1 VIVRKHQLNLLL
13 FILLLAVVASSL
25 YWVNYQFSKNNPGGN
40 DFLAHYVGTRAF
52 IFEKISPYSDEVA
65 LEIQN
70 SVFGRSAQKGEIEHR
85 VVYPIYST
93 LLFAP
98 FALIGEYVV
107 ARSAWMLF
115 LEIALVV
122 TAYLAINLF
131 VWKPKLGMLGFY
143 YFFSIFWYHGFRSL
157 INGNAVIVVGLLIT
171 GTLFA
176 IKIGKDNIAGILL
189 AFSTIKPNLVVLLL
203 IFIFIWCIY
212 QKRTQV
218 ILWFIGTMAILILGG
233 MLVIPNWILQNLWE
247 ILKYPAYNPA
257 GSIAEVIGG
266 WKPEFQSV
274 AMWTIG
280 IGLGMLLLY
289 EWWTARKQN
298 YNWFLWTACLTLV
311 ISQWIGIQTDP
322 GNFVIL
328 FTPFVIVLASLD
340 NRWGKFGTL
349 STFSMMVV
357 VLLGLWVLFVAT
369 LDFDYQPMQSSV
381 MFFPFPGLVLIG
393 LYWTK
398 WWATGRKIALRGDSV

>member
-1 VIVRKHQLNLLL
+1 MAKSKQLNWILV
-13 FILLLAVVASSL
+13 ILLITVVASGL
-25 YWVNYQFSKNNPGGN
+25 YWVNYQFAKNNPGGN
-40 DFLAHYVGTRAF
+40 DFLAYYVGTRAL
-52 IFEKISPYSDEVA
+52 IFERVSPYSDDVA

-70 SVFGRSAQKGEIEHR
+70 SVFGRSAQEGEIDCR

-93 LLFAP
+93 LIFAP
-98 FALIGEYVV
+98 FALIGDYVA

-115 LEIALVV
+115 LEIALAV
-122 TAYLAINLF
+122 TAYLAVNLF

-171 GTLFA
+171 GTLYA
-176 IKIGKDNIAGILL
+176 IKVGKDNIAGILL
-189 AFSTIKPNLVVLLL
+189 AFSTIKPNLVVLIM

-233 MLVIPNWILQNLWE
+233 MLVIPDWIMQNLWE
-247 ILKYPAYNPA
+247 ILKYTANKPA

-266 WKPEFQSV
+266 WVPEFQSIV
-274 AMWTIG
+274 KWTIG
-280 IGLGMLLLY
+280 IGLGMLLIY
-289 EWWTARKQN
+289 EWWIARKQN
-298 YNWFLWTACLTLV
+298 YNWFLWTVCLTLV
-311 ISQWIGIQTDP
+311 ISQWIGIQTDS

-328 FTPFVIVLASLD
+328 FTPFVIVLAFLD
-340 NRWGKFGTL
+340 NRWNKHGTVA
-349 STFSMMVV
+349 TFSTMVL
-357 VLLGLWVLFVAT
+357 VLVGLWVLFVAT

-393 LYWTK
+393 LYWTR
-398 WWATGRKIALRGDSV
+398 WWATGTKTALWSDTV

>member
-1 VIVRKHQLNLLL
+1 MVRKYQLNWIL
-13 FILLLAVVASSL
+13 FILLIAVVASSL
-25 YWVNYQFSKNNPGGN
+25 YWVNYQFAKNNPGGN
-40 DFLAHYVGTRAF
+40 DFLAHYVGTRAL
-52 IFEKISPYSDEVA
+52 IFEKVSPYSDEVA

-70 SVFGRSAQKGEIEHR
+70 SVFGRSAQEGEIEHR
-85 VVYPIYST
+85 VVYPLYST
-93 LLFAP
+93 LIFAP
-98 FALIGEYVV
+98 FALIGDYVI

-115 LEIALVV
+115 LEIALIVS
-122 TAYLAINLF
+122 AYLAINLF
-131 VWKPKLGMLGFY
+131 VWKPKLGILGFY

-171 GTLFA
+171 GTLYA
-176 IKIGKDNIAGILL
+176 IKVGKDSTAGILL
-189 AFSTIKPNLVVLLL
+189 AFSTIKPNLVVLLI

-233 MLVIPNWILQNLWE
+233 MLVIPDWILQNLWE

-266 WKPEFQSV
+266 WMPEFQSF
-274 AMWTIG
+274 AKWTIG

-289 EWWTARKQN
+289 EWWIARKQN
-298 YNWFLWTACLTLV
+298 FNWFLWTVCLTLV
-311 ISQWIGIQTDP
+311 SSQWIGIQTDP

-328 FTPFVIVLASLD
+328 FTPFVIVLAILD
-340 NRWGKFGTL
+340 NRWEKHGTVV
-349 STFSMMVV
+349 TFSTMVL
-357 VLLGLWVLFVAT
+357 VLIGLWVLFVTT

-393 LYWTK
+393 LY
-398 WWATGRKIALRGDSV
+398 